1 MAKIIFEKRE
11 FTDRNS
17 GIKTEYDY
25 IAIAGT
31 GDDTHKYEVQL
42 KNLVQS
48 EKMAL
53 QMIAD
58 KENGSGTT
66 VEARKATVEE
76 NNEFLDNYKEKN
88 KTDEDNF
95 LDE

>member
-1 MAKIIFEKRE
+1 MAKIIYEKRE
-11 FTDRNS
+11 FTDRNT

-31 GDDTHKYEVQL
+31 GEDAHQYEVAL

-53 QMIAD
+53 QMIANLETG
-58 KENGSGTT
+58 KGEVTSRRANENEQVNVSTNSSDDSS
-66 VEARKATVEE
+66 EW
-76 NNEFLDNYKEKN
+76 
-88 KTDEDNF
+88 
-95 LDE
+95 LDELQK